1 MAVGLNKS
9 ELNGAGAV
17 RAARTGHYS
26 PPLPLSTATVT
37 ISYPGKTPESEV
49 LQPVTSSYVRV
60 AERKSTIQP
69 SLQPN
74 SVVWADNWFGLH
86 SLVSSGEKAQLIY
99 LDPPYGTGLGF
110 ASRKQ
115 EHAYNDQL
123 GEAAYI
129 EFMRRRLILMRE
141 LLDDAGSIYLHIGY
155 QMVSEL
161 KMIMDEVFGPRNF
174 RNLISRRKCSSK
186 NFTRH
191 QYSNLNDYVLF
202 YTKSSD
208 YIWNQPE
215 KKASAEWIAKEY
227 NKSDARGQYKLVP
240 VHAPGVR
247 NGETGK
253 PWRGV
258 MPPVGKHWQYAPSKL
273 DELDAAGEI
282 HWSKNNNPRRKV
294 YLPENKG
301 VALTDY
307 WEEYRDA
314 HHQSVLITGYP
325 TEKNFD
331 MLKMIVSA
339 SSEEGGLVIDPFS
352 GSGSTIHA
360 ADALGRRWVGIDE
373 SFLAIQTT
381 VSRLRNGREPMG
393 DFVNRASV
401 PDLFP
406 EVATEAARHETGS
419 TNFDVLVDSEIATEY
434 PDELKK
440 LLALLR

>member
-1 MAVGLNKS
+1 M
-9 ELNGAGAV
+9 
-17 RAARTGHYS
+17 
-26 PPLPLSTATVT
+26 T
-37 ISYPGKTPESEV
+37 ISYPGKLPKSDV
-49 LQPVTSSYVRV
+49 LLPVTSSYVRV
-60 AERKSTIQP
+60 AECDLALQP
-69 SLQPN
+69 SLHPN

-86 SLVSSGEKAQLIY
+86 SLLSSGEKAQLIY
-99 LDPPYGTGLGF
+99 LDPPYATGFGF

-123 GEAAYI
+123 GDAAYI

-141 LLDDAGSIYLHIGY
+141 LLDDAGSIYVHIGH

-161 KMIMDEVFGPRNF
+161 KMVLDEVFGPKNF

-191 QYSNLNDYVLF
+191 QYSNLNDYILF
-202 YTKSSD
+202 YSKGND

-227 NKSDARGQYKLVP
+227 NKNDARGQYKLVP

-258 MPPVGKHWQYAPSKL
+258 EPPAGKHWQYAPSKL

-314 HHQSVLITGYP
+314 HHQSILITGYP

-331 MLKMIVSA
+331 MLKMIVGA

-360 ADALGRRWVGIDE
+360 ADVLGRRWVGIDE

-381 VSRLRNGREPMG
+381 VSRLRDGRQPMG
-393 DFVNRASV
+393 DFVNRA
-401 PDLFP
+401 PAADLFS
-406 EVATEAARHETGS
+406 EMEIDMVRRETSS
-419 TNFDVLVDSEIATEY
+419 TRFDVFVDSEIATEY
-434 PDELKK
+434 PDELTK
-440 LLALLR
+440 LRALLR